1 MLLNVQITR
10 GRYRRYRRFN
20 ASWLNLW
27 KASVCM
33 LLPVRLRLLR
43 LVRGLATHGC
53 MACVLGAAAS
63 MLLVSACGTE
73 GGTPQSLSGRVHIVG
88 STALLP
94 LAQKAAETFAQQH
107 PYVRMEVEGGG
118 SKVGLQAVTSR
129 QADIGASDI
138 YADPALYPDPELT
151 DHLVCIIPFTMIV
164 QPAVGVKSLTRQQ
177 IIDIFS
183 TRTIRNWKQVGGPDQ
198 PIVPVVRPTTSGTRA
213 TFRKYVVEGRD
224 ESGTIL
230 QSDSSQT
237 VLQTVA
243 QTPGAIGYL
252 AVPVL
257 DSTVRQVAIDDLL
270 PTTANIQSGHYP
282 FWGFEHMYTLG
293 QTAGLVD
300 TFLNF
305 MLTPEVQ

>member
-1 MLLNVQITR
+1 MRLHML
-10 GRYRRYRRFN
+10 
-20 ASWLNLW
+20 S
-27 KASVCM
+27 
-33 LLPVRLRLLR
+33 LLVHV
-43 LVRGLATHGC
+43 VRGLATRVRATC
-53 MACVLGAAAS
+53 LLGMAAS
-63 MLLVSACGTE
+63 MLFLGACSASDNSPST
-73 GGTPQSLSGRVHIVG
+73 LSGHVHIVG

-94 LAQKAAETFAQQH
+94 LAQKAAEAFAQEYPH
-107 PYVRMEVEGGG
+107 MRMEVEGGG

-129 QADIGASDI
+129 QADIGTSDI

-164 QPAVGVKSLTRQQ
+164 HPAVGVRSLTRQQ

-183 TRTIRNWKQVGGPDQ
+183 TGTIRNWKQVGGPDQ
-198 PIVPVVRPTTSGTRA
+198 PIVPVVRPNTSGTRA
-213 TFRKYVVEGRD
+213 TFRKYVLGGRD
-224 ESGTIL
+224 ENGTLL

-243 QTPGAIGYL
+243 HTPGAIGYL

-257 DSTVRQVAIDDLL
+257 DNTVQQVAIDEQL
-270 PTTANIQSGHYP
+270 PTTANIQSGRYP

-293 QTAGLVD
+293 QTEGAID

-305 MLTPEVQ
+305 MLTPEIQRLATQLGYIPLAGTRLAGASLHVWSA